1 MNFILEFLKFIFYTT
16 IIVLISKY
24 FLVTVLRNL
33 AESLNLKPKTV
44 GNISGIATS
53 VPELLTVSF
62 SAFTGLISASSYN
75 IISSN
80 VINLV
85 QYLATIFLNKNQKIL
100 SKKAIKIDLIMA
112 IFTIIIPVL
121 FFIFKIDFSIQIVP
135 MFVLLLLLFYF
146 INNNSHKLY
155 LNKITEQERKIQEEQ
170 KWVKGKKKIV
180 IKNIVFLI
188 FISIFLYFIGNLLS
202 NTLENLNFIFSVPEW
217 FIGILLGF
225 ITSIPE
231 LITFLEAQKHYK
243 LNKQNVEDG
252 VIEATNNLLT
262 SNIIN
267 LFVIQS
273 LGIIIYS
280 IVE

>member
-1 MNFILEFLKFIFYTT
+1 MNLILEFLKFIFYTT

-53 VPELLTVSF
+53 VPEFLTVSF

-80 VINLV
+80 VINLI
-85 QYLATIFLNKNQKIL
+85 QYLATIFLNKNQRIL

-135 MFVLLLLLFYF
+135 IFFLLLLLFYF

-155 LNKITEQERKIQEEQ
+155 LNKTTQQEKKIQEEQ
-170 KWVKGKKKIV
+170 KWVKGKKKII
-180 IKNIVFLI
+180 IKNIIFLI
-188 FISIFLYFIGNLLS
+188 LIAIFLYFVGNLLS
-202 NTLENLNFIFSVPEW
+202 NTLENLNSIFNVPEW

-243 LNKQNVEDG
+243 LNKQNIEDG

>member
-1 MNFILEFLKFIFYTT
+1 MSLIWEFFKFIFYTT
-16 IIVLISKY
+16 IIVAISKY
-24 FLVTVLRNL
+24 LLVPILRKL
-33 AESLNLKPKTV
+33 AESLSLKPKTV
-44 GNISGIATS
+44 GNIAGLATS

-62 SAFTGLISASSYN
+62 SAFTGLISASTYN

-80 VINLV
+80 IINLV
-85 QYLATIFLNKNQKIL
+85 QYLATIFLNKNQSIL
-100 SKKAIKIDLIMA
+100 SKRAIKIDLVMVA
-112 IFTIIIPVL
+112 LTIIIPI
-121 FFIFKIDFSIQIVP
+121 FFSMLRIDFSIQIVP
-135 MFVLLLLLFYF
+135 IFILLLLLFYF
-146 INNNSHKLY
+146 INNHSHKLY
-155 LNKITEQERKIQEEQ
+155 LNIITEQEKQIEEEQ

-180 IKNIVFLI
+180 IKNIIFLSLI
-188 FISIFLYFIGNLLS
+188 AILLYFIGNLLS
-202 NTLENLNFIFSVPEW
+202 NTLENLSNTFEVPQSL
-217 FIGILLGF
+217 IGIFLGF

-243 LNKQNVEDG
+243 LNKQNSANG

-280 IVE
+280 IVS

>member
-1 MNFILEFLKFIFYTT
+1 MSLIWEFFKFIFYTT
-16 IIVLISKY
+16 IIVAISKY
-24 FLVTVLRNL
+24 LLVPILRKL
-33 AESLNLKPKTV
+33 AESLSLKPKTV
-44 GNISGIATS
+44 GNIAGLATS

-62 SAFTGLISASSYN
+62 SAFTGLISASTYN

-80 VINLV
+80 IINLV
-85 QYLATIFLNKNQKIL
+85 QYLATIFLNKNQSIL
-100 SKKAIKIDLIMA
+100 SKRAIKIDLVMVA
-112 IFTIIIPVL
+112 LTIIIPIL
-121 FFIFKIDFSIQIVP
+121 FSMLRIDFSIQIVP
-135 MFVLLLLLFYF
+135 IFILLLLLFYF
-146 INNNSHKLY
+146 INNHSHKLY
-155 LNKITEQERKIQEEQ
+155 LNIITEQEKQIEEEQ

-180 IKNIVFLI
+180 IKNIIFLSLI
-188 FISIFLYFIGNLLS
+188 AILLYFIGNLLS
-202 NTLENLNFIFSVPEW
+202 NTLENLSNTFEVPQSL
-217 FIGILLGF
+217 IGIFLGF

-243 LNKQNVEDG
+243 LSKQNSANG

-280 IVE
+280 IVS

>member
-1 MNFILEFLKFIFYTT
+1 MSLIWEFFKFIFYTT
-16 IIVLISKY
+16 IIVAISKY
-24 FLVTVLRNL
+24 LLVPILRKL
-33 AESLNLKPKTV
+33 AESLSLKPKTV
-44 GNISGIATS
+44 GNIAGLATS

-62 SAFTGLISASSYN
+62 SAFTGLISASTYN

-80 VINLV
+80 IINLV
-85 QYLATIFLNKNQKIL
+85 QYLATIFLNKNQSIL
-100 SKKAIKIDLIMA
+100 SKRAIKIDLVMVA
-112 IFTIIIPVL
+112 LTIIIPI
-121 FFIFKIDFSIQIVP
+121 FFSMLRIDFSIQIVP
-135 MFVLLLLLFYF
+135 IFILLLLLFYF
-146 INNNSHKLY
+146 INNHSHKLY
-155 LNKITEQERKIQEEQ
+155 LNIITEQEKQIEEEQ

-180 IKNIVFLI
+180 IKNIIFLSLI
-188 FISIFLYFIGNLLS
+188 AILLYFIGNLLS
-202 NTLENLNFIFSVPEW
+202 NTLENLSNTFEVPQSL
-217 FIGILLGF
+217 IGIFLGF

-243 LNKQNVEDG
+243 LSKQNSANG

-280 IVE
+280 IVS